1 MNRYLKK
8 EPLRSRKR
16 ELFED
21 FKSADKTA
29 SPMNASNWPA
39 CCCTGS
45 TRLKHGAGDHWQR
58 SAAPST
64 RLGPA
69 SAAAGPVCLAWPWAA
84 PPVRRTMDQQSSTRG
99 IGTCCELP
107 QVSVT
112 LADAVAA
119 TTSKLPHVS
128 RTSNCAQKLRSRWF
142 SNRTKIFGHWRCQLS
157 TRENGVRTYRP
168 QTISAT
174 AISATAKNHIGHT
187 ENQYRPQP
195 YRPKPYRPQ
204 NIRRVY
210 LASSCRYFCFVY
222 GPGRIVNL
230 NVKPRIRPIARKK
243 L

>member
-174 AISATAKNHIGHT
+174 AISATARRYRPQQNTISATRKINIGHNHIGQNHIGHKIYG
-187 ENQYRPQP
+187 EFIWRH
-195 YRPKPYRPQ
+195 
-204 NIRRVY
+204 RVDT
-210 LASSCRYFCFVY
+210 SVSCMAQAVS
-222 GPGRIVNL
+222 
-230 NVKPRIRPIARKK
+230 
-243 L
+243 